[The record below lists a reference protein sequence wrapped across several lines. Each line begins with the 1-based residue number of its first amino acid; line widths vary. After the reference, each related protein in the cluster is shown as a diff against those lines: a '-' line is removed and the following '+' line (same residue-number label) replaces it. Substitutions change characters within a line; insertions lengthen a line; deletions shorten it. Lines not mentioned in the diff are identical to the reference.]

1 MGFWFFMLVVDLL
14 IPLAMVAVGLWMY
27 RRPPRKRNGFVG
39 YRTARSRRSQQAWDF
54 AQRHFGKTWSLW
66 GLVLAALSPIPLAFF
81 YGAPVQTVSLLGG
94 AVCCV
99 QVVVMLTAMLPTE
112 AALKRRFGA

>member
-1 MGFWFFMLVVDLL
+1 MGFWLFMLVVDLL

-54 AQRHFGKTWSLW
+54 AQRHFAKPGASGGWCWRFCRPFRWRLSTVRRSRPCRSW
-66 GLVLAALSPIPLAFF
+66 AAR
-81 YGAPVQTVSLLGG
+81 
-94 AVCCV
+94 C
-99 QVVVMLTAMLPTE
+99 
-112 AALKRRFGA
+112 AASR